1 MPPSLCRNLKASPLF
16 LVIVSF
22 HFYIFFVLRR
32 KKGKSTFF
40 VPNFFNKVLIL
51 GREAIETVQLKKI
64 LLNSSAYMFQKST
77 LSYLWYIKKKIE
89 LFIFESIHLFEL
101 KIIEVWYGMNIN
113 VLNQV
118 LKWKNKIRNSGIEK
132 YFANVLFLSIILI
145 AAHNPSH

>member
-118 LKWKNKIRNSGIEK
+118 LKWKNKIRKISVALRNTLQM
-132 YFANVLFLSIILI
+132 FCF
-145 AAHNPSH
+145 

>member
-101 KIIEVWYGMNIN
+101 TIIEVWYGMNIN

-118 LKWKNKIRNSGIEK
+118 LKWKNKIRKISVALRNTLQM
-132 YFANVLFLSIILI
+132 FCF
-145 AAHNPSH
+145 

>member
-118 LKWKNKIRNSGIEK
+118 LKWKNKIRKFQWHWE
-132 YFANVLFLSIILI
+132 ILCKC
-145 AAHNPSH
+145 SVFK